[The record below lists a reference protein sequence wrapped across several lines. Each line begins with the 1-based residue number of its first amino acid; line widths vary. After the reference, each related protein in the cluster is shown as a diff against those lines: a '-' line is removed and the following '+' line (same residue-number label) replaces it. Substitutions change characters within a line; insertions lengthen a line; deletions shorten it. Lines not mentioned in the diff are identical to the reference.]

1 MKNFALIVF
10 SAALTVVV
18 WIVIGGLIAEPPLA
32 DSTPGEKPIPSEK
45 PTASEVEQRKQLAEI
60 KEGLQ
65 NLSDRVEGVEKNYE
79 MLRLAKEE
87 QNDQPPNQVES
98 DQPRITV
105 VDENVIRKLDRAFSD
120 LNVQLKKVKD
130 RRAQV
135 RADLKRIRKSLYT
148 SEAKLALMN
157 DKRVASEAAVAKAQ
171 GQVEKLAEMI
181 DAAESSGDGTLDI
194 NGRSYT
200 VEQLK
205 EKAKAV
211 SHSFDQATTRLRR
224 LEQVEGVYTES
235 ILSLESREDEI
246 ADLLWGLDAQNEVV
260 QTKRESL
267 ESLRADLMLDGSNP
281 SLNRKVAKI
290 VDDIELEF
298 MSDDEF
304 EMKRAKFDSDVEII
318 FDQIDLDSKS
328 KKPNKILNAE

>member
-1 MKNFALIVF
+1 MKNFVLIVF
-10 SAALTVVV
+10 SAALSGVVV
-18 WIVIGGLIAEPPLA
+18 WIVMGGLNAKPQFA
-32 DSTPGEKPIPSEK
+32 DRPSENPIPSEK
-45 PTASEVEQRKQLAEI
+45 PTASEVQHRKQLAEI
-60 KEGLQ
+60 KQGLQ
-65 NLSDRVEGVEKNYE
+65 DLSDRVEGVEKKYE
-79 MLRLAKEE
+79 TLRLAKEE
-87 QNDQPPNQVES
+87 QNDQPPTQVGD
-98 DQPRITV
+98 DQPRVAV
-105 VDENVIRKLDRAFSD
+105 VDEHVIRKLDRALSD
-120 LNVQLKKVKD
+120 FAAKQKKVED

-148 SEAKLALMN
+148 SEAKLALLN
-157 DKRVASEAAVAKAQ
+157 NKRVASEAAVVKAE

-224 LEQVEGVYTES
+224 FEQVEGVYTES

-267 ESLRADLMLDGSNP
+267 ESLRTDLMLDGSNP

-290 VDDIELEF
+290 FDDIELRF

-328 KKPNKILNAE
+328 KKPNEILNAE